1 MKRNFFIIINLLAFV
16 LEVNGQQI
24 ENGGFELSKKTKY
37 TGILMSYTGTQKDN
51 VASTFEN
58 VIYSK
63 DNSTSVKI
71 GGGYFIRNNF
81 AVGIGF
87 NIGFDNV
94 DKELKNTLGPNTS
107 TNLNSNTFGFSPFV
121 RNYLSLGSKKRFFL
135 FNQTG
140 ITFSKSKGDETSTNG
155 NNIVESSISKNALGI
170 SISPGVLI
178 FVEDGF
184 AFEVNIPIGGVNYSK
199 ETKSSTNLPDAV
211 IKQANVDLNIN
222 ILRMNLGF
230 SYYF

>member
-1 MKRNFFIIINLLAFV
+1 MAFAIG
-16 LEVNGQQI
+16 VNGQQI
-24 ENGGFELSKKTKY
+24 ENGGFELSKKTMY

-71 GGGYFIRNNF
+71 GGGYFILNNF
-81 AVGIGF
+81 AVGIGLS
-87 NIGFDNV
+87 IGFDNTE
-94 DKELKNTLGPNTS
+94 KEINNTIGTNTVS
-107 TNLNSNTFGFSPFV
+107 KLNSNTFGFTPFV
-121 RNYLSLGSKKRFFL
+121 RNYLSLGSKKRFYL

-140 ITFSKSKGDETSTNG
+140 IIFSKSKGDETSTTG
-155 NNIVESSISKNALGI
+155 NNTIESTISKNALGI

-178 FVEDGF
+178 FVDDGF

-211 IKQANVDLNIN
+211 IKQSNVDLNIN